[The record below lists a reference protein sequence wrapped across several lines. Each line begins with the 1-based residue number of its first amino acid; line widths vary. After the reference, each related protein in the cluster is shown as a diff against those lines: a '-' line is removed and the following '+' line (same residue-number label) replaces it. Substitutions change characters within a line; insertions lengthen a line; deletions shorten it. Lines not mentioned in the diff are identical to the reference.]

1 MSDLFRI
8 YWLQGVKHDIFLV
21 DYIINICVMMLVSL
35 SKQLSLIIIYD
46 KVIH

>member
-1 MSDLFRI
+1 MIF
-8 YWLQGVKHDIFLV
+8 FLV

>member
-1 MSDLFRI
+1 MIF
-8 YWLQGVKHDIFLV
+8 FLV
-21 DYIINICVMMLVSL
+21 DYIVNICVMMLVSL